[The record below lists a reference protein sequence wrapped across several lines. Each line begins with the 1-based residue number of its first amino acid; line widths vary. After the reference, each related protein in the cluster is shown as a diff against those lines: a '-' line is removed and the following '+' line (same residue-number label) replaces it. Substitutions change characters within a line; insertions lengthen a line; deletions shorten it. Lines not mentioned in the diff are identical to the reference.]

1 MADKSARAMAGMT
14 LRRAYPAQFEI
25 RAKSGSQVGI
35 KGYATVYGQPYE
47 MFDQL
52 GSYVENVREGAGKRT
67 LGQKPQVQ
75 LLLNH
80 DGLPMAYTKAGT
92 LRLAEDSTGLHVDGD
107 VDTARTD
114 VHDMVHALERGDI
127 DEMSFAFRVVEQEWA
142 DEYSRREIVAYN
154 LHRGDVSVVNFGAN
168 PSTEVGLRAQDL
180 DHLDESAARELY
192 ERLAVRLTPK
202 TPQLSLSLALA
213 LSEG

>member
-92 LRLAEDSTGLHVDGD
+92 LRLAEDAHGLEGLEITTCLRRGEVEVVTRFAPAAAASYERFVETVRERHADTLFSEDGSTVDDHV
-107 VDTARTD
+107 
-114 VHDMVHALERGDI
+114 
-127 DEMSFAFRVVEQEWA
+127 
-142 DEYSRREIVAYN
+142 
-154 LHRGDVSVVNFGAN
+154 
-168 PSTEVGLRAQDL
+168 
-180 DHLDESAARELY
+180 AARDPGRPAGGY
-192 ERLAVRLTPK
+192 
-202 TPQLSLSLALA
+202 
-213 LSEG
+213 